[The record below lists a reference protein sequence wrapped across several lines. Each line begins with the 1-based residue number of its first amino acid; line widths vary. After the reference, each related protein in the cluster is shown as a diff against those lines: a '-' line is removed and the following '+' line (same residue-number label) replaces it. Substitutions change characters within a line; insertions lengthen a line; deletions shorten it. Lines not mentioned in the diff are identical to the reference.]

1 MFLNVNF
8 SRVRMESMPMP
19 LLDFSPKEQVS
30 DTLNEPQTTTDLLE
44 EAVPSTHCLVLRC
57 TDYWGRGMV
66 QGTLVLQAAFLGLEV
81 LRRML
86 N

>member
-1 MFLNVNF
+1 MNF
-8 SRVRMESMPMP
+8 SCVRMESMPMP

-44 EAVPSTHCLVLRC
+44 EVVPSTHCLILRC

-66 QGTLVLQAAFLGLEV
+66 QGTLGLQAAFLGLEV